1 MSRVKVNSLMEKC
14 NYKAWRF
21 ERRAVLEVETTLQE
35 LPSTTKL
42 EKNNKN
48 GIDIRCCLWYCSH
61 CSKKDENN
69 FLSHIENQEH
79 IILKYKYVL

>member
-1 MSRVKVNSLMEKC
+1 MIILTRHVDHIWFINEILKVYAFMSRVKVNSLMVKC
-14 NYKAWRF
+14 NYKARRF

-48 GIDIRCCLWYCSH
+48 GIDIR
-61 CSKKDENN
+61 
-69 FLSHIENQEH
+69 
-79 IILKYKYVL
+79 